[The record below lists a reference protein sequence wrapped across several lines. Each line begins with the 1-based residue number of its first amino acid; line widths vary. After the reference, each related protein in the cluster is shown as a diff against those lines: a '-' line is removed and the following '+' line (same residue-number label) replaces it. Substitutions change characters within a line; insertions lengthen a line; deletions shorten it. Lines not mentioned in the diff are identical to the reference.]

1 MKKGLLMF
9 ALVMIAVFLGT
20 LVGELTDGLEG
31 VGWLGKTYELGL
43 STFDLD
49 LHLIV
54 LTFGLHIKFCIAE
67 ILFLLVAILCYPKLS
82 QLVFG
87 GAPGGKG

>member
-20 LVGELTDGLEG
+20 LVGELTSGIEG
-31 VGWLGKTYELGL
+31 VGWLGKTYEFGL

-67 ILFLLVAILCYPKLS
+67 ILFLLIALLSYSSLAKLI
-82 QLVFG
+82 FG
-87 GAPGGKG
+87 GAPAGK